1 MLWLGGFPA
10 LDVTTST
17 PDALCPPVEEARAA
31 IQARV
36 GEVRGDY
43 HVEFA
48 LVRGVDGRQVLELKV
63 LEAQRQVLTRE
74 LSLDGSGCADAA
86 QAIALVLE
94 RYFDAVEKPPA
105 VSKPEPIP
113 VRADEQPSR
122 NSPHIGADEA
132 PPAT

>member
-10 LDVTTST
+10 LDITTST
-17 PDALCPPVEEARAA
+17 PDALCPPIEEARAA

-48 LVRGVDGRQVLELKV
+48 LVRGVDGRQVLELTV
-63 LEAQRQVLTRE
+63 REAEQQVLARE
-74 LSLDGSGCADAA
+74 LPLDAGGCEDAA

-94 RYFDAVEKPPA
+94 RYFDA
-105 VSKPEPIP
+105 
-113 VRADEQPSR
+113 
-122 NSPHIGADEA
+122 
-132 PPAT
+132 